1 MPAVPVPAAT
11 VILLRD
17 ASPSPEVLLIE
28 RHAKSQFLPDMYV
41 FPGGR
46 VDEDDASLADR
57 VGGLSAGEAAARL
70 GEGLAPSDA
79 LAFYVAAIRE
89 TFEESGV
96 LLARRRGK
104 PELLDPAT
112 AHALSRHRLE
122 VQEGR
127 VTFREIVQGSDLELA
142 CDLLAAHGHWITPE
156 MVPQRFDTLF
166 FTALAPAGQLA
177 AHDGV
182 ETTDHVWIRP
192 EDALAQ
198 YRAGERRMIFPTLCN
213 LETLAG
219 FASAGEALAA
229 SRRRPLVPV
238 LPRMVE
244 RDGER
249 MLEIRSD
256 AAYPT
261 TFEKIRAERGS
272 AQ

>member
-11 VILLRD
+11 VILLRN
-17 ASPSPEVLLIE
+17 ARTSPEVLLIE
-28 RHAKSQFLPDMYV
+28 RHAKSQFLPDTYV

-46 VDEDDASLADR
+46 VDPDDETLADR
-57 VGGLSAGEAAARL
+57 VGGLSGEQAAARL
-70 GEGLAPSDA
+70 GGGRAPREA

-89 TFEESGV
+89 TFEEAGI
-96 LLARRRGK
+96 LLARRRG
-104 PELLDPAT
+104 EASLLDAAAAQAL
-112 AHALSRHRLE
+112 AHHRAG

-127 VTFREIVQGSDLELA
+127 VPFREIVLGDDLELA
-142 CDLLAAHGHWITPE
+142 ADALSAHGHWITPE

-166 FTALAPAGQLA
+166 FAALAPAGQLA

-182 ETTDHVWIRP
+182 EATDHVWIRP

-198 YRAGERRMIFPTLCN
+198 FRAGTRRIILPTACN
-213 LETLAG
+213 LETLTG
-219 FASAGEALAA
+219 FESAEAVLES

-249 MLEIRSD
+249 MLVIPED
-256 AAYPT
+256 AGYPT
-261 TFEKIRAERGS
+261 TVERVARAGS
-272 AQ
+272 